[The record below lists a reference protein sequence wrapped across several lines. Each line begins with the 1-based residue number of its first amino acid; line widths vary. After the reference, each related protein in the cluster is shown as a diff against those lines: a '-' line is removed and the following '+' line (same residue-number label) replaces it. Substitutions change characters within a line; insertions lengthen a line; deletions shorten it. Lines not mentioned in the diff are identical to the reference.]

1 MILNKILIYLFGF
14 SILIMIFFTI
24 NYSKIS
30 NSSNSNSK
38 ILNKKIDSLKLK
50 YDLLEEKFS
59 DQVYFS
65 LDYNQEALKYF
76 NDIEIDSLSSYI
88 KDQLYDKN
96 FTKNSDFFIPISSAK
111 NKFLINKVNILNHK
125 WIIAN
130 FSNGT
135 RWGEMWI
142 EYYFNKNKIVFDVK
156 EYFLY

>member
-38 ILNKKIDSLKLK
+38 ILNKKIDSLKQK
-50 YDLLEEKFS
+50 YDLLEEKFN

-76 NDIEIDSLSSYI
+76 NDIEIDSLSTYI

-96 FTKNSDFFIPISSAK
+96 FTKN
-111 NKFLINKVNILNHK
+111 
-125 WIIAN
+125 
-130 FSNGT
+130 
-135 RWGEMWI
+135 
-142 EYYFNKNKIVFDVK
+142 
-156 EYFLY
+156 

>member
-38 ILNKKIDSLKLK
+38 ILNKKIDSLKQK

-65 LDYNQEALKYF
+65 LDYNQEALKY
-76 NDIEIDSLSSYI
+76 LM
-88 KDQLYDKN
+88 
-96 FTKNSDFFIPISSAK
+96 
-111 NKFLINKVNILNHK
+111 ILK
-125 WIIAN
+125 
-130 FSNGT
+130 
-135 RWGEMWI
+135 
-142 EYYFNKNKIVFDVK
+142 
-156 EYFLY
+156 

>member
-14 SILIMIFFTI
+14 STLIIIFFTI
-24 NYSKIS
+24 NYTKIS
-30 NSSNSNSK
+30 NSSNSK
-38 ILNKKIDSLKLK
+38 ILNKKIDSLKQK
-50 YDLLEEKFS
+50 YNLLEQKFS

-65 LDYNQEALKYF
+65 LDYNQQALKYF

-88 KDQLYDKN
+88 KDQLYYKN
-96 FTKNSDFFIPISSAK
+96 FTKNSDFFIPISNAK
-111 NKFLINKVNILNHK
+111 NKFLINKVKILNHK

-135 RWGEMWI
+135 SWGEMWI
-142 EYYFNKNKIVFDVK
+142 EYYFNKSKIVFDVK